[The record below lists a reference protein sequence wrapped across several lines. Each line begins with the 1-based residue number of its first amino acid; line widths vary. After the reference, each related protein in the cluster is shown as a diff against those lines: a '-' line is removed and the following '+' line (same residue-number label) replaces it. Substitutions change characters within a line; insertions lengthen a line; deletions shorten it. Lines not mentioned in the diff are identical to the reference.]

1 MPPMTLTMLLRS
13 RVALVDYRGQVVFSA
28 YVLPTNPVTDYR
40 TSSTGIRPEDLQPGE
55 WSSLT
60 LS

>member
-1 MPPMTLTMLLRS
+1 M
-13 RVALVDYRGQVVFSA
+13 DYRGQVLFSA

-40 TSSTGIRPEDLQPGE
+40 TSSTGIRAEDLQPGE

-60 LS
+60 YS